1 MIIRKSRR
9 ELERMAAAGSIV
21 ARTLD
26 MLRREASAGVTTGD
40 LDRLAEDFI
49 RAEGGIPT
57 FKGYHGFTGSI
68 CSSPNDM
75 IVHGIPGPYELRD
88 GDVISLDV
96 GVTFRGW
103 VADSAITVAVGE
115 VAGDARRLLETCRQ
129 SLFDAIETCRPG
141 AHLSDIGHA
150 VQTRVEGEGFGVVR
164 ALVGH
169 GVGRRMHEDPQV
181 PNYRVRTR
189 GPKIAAGLCVA
200 VEPMLT
206 AGSAV
211 TRTLEDGW
219 TVVTTDGG
227 RAAHWEHSV
236 AVTPKGP
243 WVLTALDGG
252 VSGLATID
260 ALAGAPSE
268 YIRETA

>member
-26 MLRREASAGVTTGD
+26 MLRREARAGVTTGD
-40 LDRLAEDFI
+40 LDRLAEEFI

-115 VAGDARRLLETCRQ
+115 VARRCPPSARDLSPVPVRRDRDVPPRCAPVGHRPRGADPRRGRGLRR
-129 SLFDAIETCRPG
+129 RPG
-141 AHLSDIGHA
+141 ARGPRRRPADARGPAGAEL
-150 VQTRVEGEGFGVVR
+150 R
-164 ALVGH
+164 ASRPRAGARRRH
-169 GVGRRMHEDPQV
+169 GAGDRADDHGRRPCDPARRRRRLV
-181 PNYRVRTR
+181 DLHRRR
-189 GPKIAAGLCVA
+189 LA
-200 VEPMLT
+200 VGALR
-206 AGSAV
+206 AH
-211 TRTLEDGW
+211 
-219 TVVTTDGG
+219 G
-227 RAAHWEHSV
+227 RRHASPGRWC
-236 AVTPKGP
+236 
-243 WVLTALDGG
+243 
-252 VSGLATID
+252 
-260 ALAGAPSE
+260 
-268 YIRETA
+268 